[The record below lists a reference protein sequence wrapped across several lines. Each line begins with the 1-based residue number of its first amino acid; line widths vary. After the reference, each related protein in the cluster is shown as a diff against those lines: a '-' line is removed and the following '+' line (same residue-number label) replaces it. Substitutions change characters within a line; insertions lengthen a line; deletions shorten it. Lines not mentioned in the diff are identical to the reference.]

1 MFENIGYIK
10 EIDVKKVYTCF
21 CTDVIHEGHIN
32 IINEA
37 KKYGYVIVGVLTDQ
51 EMIKYNRFP
60 LKTTDERIEM
70 CKALPGVD
78 EVIVQDSLMYDRVIE
93 QIHPDYIVHGNNWD
107 DDALKA
113 IRDNIC
119 SLTKKR
125 TPKLYSTR

>member
-1 MFENIGYIK
+1 M
-10 EIDVKKVYTCF
+10 KKVYTCF

-32 IINEA
+32 VINEA

-60 LKTTDERIEM
+60 LKTTDERIKM

-93 QIHPDYIVHGNNWD
+93 QIHPDYIV
-107 DDALKA
+107 
-113 IRDNIC
+113 
-119 SLTKKR
+119 
-125 TPKLYSTR
+125 P